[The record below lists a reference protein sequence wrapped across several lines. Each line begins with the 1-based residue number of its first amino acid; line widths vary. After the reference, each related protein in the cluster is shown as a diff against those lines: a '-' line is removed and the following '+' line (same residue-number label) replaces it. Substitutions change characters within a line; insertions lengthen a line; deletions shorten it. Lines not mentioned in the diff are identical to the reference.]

1 MGMRVSGSAQK
12 RLAVSHS
19 PAPLERKLAAILYA
33 DVAGY
38 SRLTEA
44 DEEGTHRILSSNLD
58 EFTECI
64 EHYNGRVEHYAGDA
78 ILAEFPSVTLA
89 VSCALTVQAELS
101 RRQSHLDEADRV
113 LFRIGINL
121 GEVIVD
127 RGEIYG
133 EGVNIAARLEALA
146 EPGGVW
152 ISDLVRHEVPAKL
165 PVAYH
170 DMGEHKVKNIA
181 DPVRAFRVE
190 IREGAELPRVEAL
203 ARRRRR
209 ISWLDTAL
217 VVGIAIL
224 LLVLALD
231 WAGVIDPN
239 RDPELALPD
248 KPSIVVLPFKNLND
262 DPSQEYFADGITDD
276 VITDLSKIPEF
287 FVISSNSSSHYKKT
301 KIAVREIARDLGV
314 RYILTGTLR
323 RTHKKLRL
331 NTQLVEARSGATLWA
346 DRYDVDLE
354 QIFNLQDVIA
364 ANVVAA
370 LSDKTSP
377 GEEIAK
383 RDKKAVDIEAYDLF
397 LQGWAHYNRE
407 TPDGYSD
414 AIPLLIGAIE
424 RDASFHRPHAV
435 LAAIYY
441 QGRLRRWYHEWG
453 ISSYDA
459 FRKAYEHLQSSM
471 AEPSALGFSVS
482 SLMHIYNGRHEQ
494 AMAEAGK
501 AVALDPN
508 DPTAHIV
515 LAHALSMAGKGHEA
529 LNHTEQAIRL
539 NPHFPASYEWTMGL
553 AHFVNGNYVEAREMF
568 EKSGTAHAGLD
579 LVPLLATYGALGRIE
594 DARGVLDV
602 QRRRWQQWHP
612 GHPMTVRSLVAE
624 FPPLLR
630 AEDRNRLTQGLQ
642 SALETS

>member
-1 MGMRVSGSAQK
+1 
-12 RLAVSHS
+12 
-19 PAPLERKLAAILYA
+19 LAAILYA

-44 DEEGTHRILSSNLD
+44 DEEGTHRLLSSNLD

-89 VSCALTVQAELS
+89 VTCALAVQAKLS

-146 EPGGVW
+146 DPGGVW

-170 DMGEHKVKNIA
+170 DMGEHRVKNIA

-190 IREGAELPRVEAL
+190 IREGAEMPRVEAL
-203 ARRRRR
+203 VRRRKR

-217 VVGIAIL
+217 ITGIAIS
-224 LLVLALD
+224 LLVLALE
-231 WAGVIDPN
+231 WSGVVDPN
-239 RDPELALPD
+239 RDSEMALPG
-248 KPSIVVLPFKNLND
+248 KPSIAVLPFKNLND
-262 DPSQEYFADGITDD
+262 DPSQDYFVDGITDD
-276 VITDLSKIPEF
+276 VITDLSKTPDLFI
-287 FVISSNSSSHYKKT
+287 ISSNSSSRYKKT
-301 KIAVREIARDLGV
+301 KVAIREIAHELGV
-314 RYILTGTLR
+314 RYVLTGTLR

-331 NTQLVEARSGATLWA
+331 NTQLTEARSGATLWA
-346 DRYDVDLE
+346 DRYDVELE
-354 QIFNLQDVIA
+354 QIFDLQDVIV

-370 LSDKTSP
+370 LSDETSP
-377 GEEIAK
+377 REELAK

-407 TPDGYSD
+407 TPEGYSD
-414 AIPLLIGAIE
+414 AIPLLKGAVE

-441 QGRLRRWYHEWG
+441 QGRLRRWHQRWG
-453 ISSYDA
+453 LSSYDA

-471 AEPSALGFSVS
+471 AEPSALGLSVS

-494 AMAEAGK
+494 AIAEANK
-501 AVALDPN
+501 AVVLDPN

-515 LAHALSMAGKGHEA
+515 LAHALAMAGKGLEA
-529 LNHTEQAIRL
+529 LNHTEKAIRL
-539 NPHFPASYEWTMGL
+539 NPHFPASYEWTVGL
-553 AHFVNGNYVEAREMF
+553 AHFVNGNYVEAKAMF
-568 EKSGTAHAGLD
+568 EKSGTDHAGLD
-579 LVPLLATYGALGRIE
+579 LVPLLATYGTLGQAKE
-594 DARGVLDV
+594 ARAVLDA
-602 QRRRWQQWHP
+602 QRQRWQEWHP

-630 AEDRNRLTQGLQ
+630 AVDRNRLTKGLK